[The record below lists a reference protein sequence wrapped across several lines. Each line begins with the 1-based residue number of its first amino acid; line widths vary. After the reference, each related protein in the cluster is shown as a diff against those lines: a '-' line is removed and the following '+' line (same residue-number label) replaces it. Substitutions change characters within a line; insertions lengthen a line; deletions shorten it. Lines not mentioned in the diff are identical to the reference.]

1 MPKKSDTKS
10 VSQNPTATFKRRYPR
25 RQFFTR
31 VGALIQGQYFT
42 ENTVELGEKGMMFT
56 TDVAMKVGDQLV
68 VSFFIP
74 GGYCVITRALVRY
87 QNVAKTSSRVGIEFT
102 TVSFEDRRALRD
114 YISQRKEL
122 SLNDIEQS

>member
-1 MPKKSDTKS
+1 M
-10 VSQNPTATFKRRYPR
+10 SQTQTTTFKRRYPR

-56 TDVAMKVGDQLV
+56 TGIAVSVGDQMV

-87 QNVAKTSSRVGIEFT
+87 QNVKDNLSRVGIEFT

>member
-1 MPKKSDTKS
+1 MKAKVEP
-10 VSQNPTATFKRRYPR
+10 TFKRRYPR

-68 VSFFIP
+68 ISFFIP
-74 GGYCVITRALVRY
+74 GGHCVITRASVRY
-87 QNVAKTSSRVGIEFT
+87 QNTKQSRSHVGVEFT

-114 YISQRKEL
+114 YIAQRKDL
-122 SLNDIEQS
+122 SINEIEQQ